1 MDNDFS
7 FPKGNLV
14 DLTHNYS
21 AETIYWPTEQ
31 GFQLDEEFGGMT
43 EKGYYYTAKKFI
55 DENFQRKQF
64 RQN

>member
-1 MDNDFS
+1 MDNGFS

-31 GFQLDEEFGGMT
+31 GFQLDDEFSGMT
-43 EKGYYYTAKKFI
+43 EKGF
-55 DENFQRKQF
+55 
-64 RQN
+64 